1 MQEEKRRSH
10 AGQPVPQSRDRLVIP
25 WIAEQFTATSEQVRR
40 LLARFGDEPGKTILS
55 DSATRNAIERWLTL
69 DYIDKPQR
77 LWGQYT
83 RFIWL
88 SRSGLRQ
95 FGLPYRYYMPRQKD
109 LYHHVQVNEVRLSLQ
124 EGPNLD
130 IWIPRRTLQAGA
142 ELEQKLRKTNAEAAE
157 DTNVFFP
164 DGLLRLPSER
174 VKIAVCVIER
184 EPQPYELDLRA
195 MAQQLAQQYGFL
207 RCYVCS
213 EVLEKAQELQATFH
227 DFEQFELYDLKT
239 MQLISN
245 TISTVRDSPQAGN
258 SLPVPSCEPHAR
270 NPASRV
276 RAR

>member
-10 AGQPVPQSRDRLVIP
+10 AGQPVPQSRDRLALP

-55 DSATRNAIERWLTL
+55 DSSTRNAIERWLTL

-95 FGLPYRYYMPRQKD
+95 FGLPYRYYIPKQKD

-124 EGPNLD
+124 ERPNLD

-184 EPQPYELDLRA
+184 EPQPYELDLRE

-207 RCYVCS
+207 RYYVCA
-213 EVLEKAQELQATFH
+213 EMLEKAQELQATFH

-245 TISTVRDSPQAGN
+245 MISTVQDSTQTGN
-258 SLPVPSCEPHAR
+258 TLPVPSCEPHAR
-270 NPASRV
+270 NPARRV